1 MTERLTMHD
10 SKGRYKCKM
19 KVPLLSLV
27 TPSKSSISRGGDF
40 NIGMNTLCIAFLTM
54 HLGNLS

>member
-1 MTERLTMHD
+1 
-10 SKGRYKCKM
+10 M

-40 NIGMNTLCIAFLTM
+40 NIGMNTLCIAFLNEM
-54 HLGNLS
+54 AGWHHQLDGRESE